1 MQAEQVDLVIHAE
14 GHQDAGIG
22 VRGGGV
28 SRGGGLTRH
37 VAFLQRGWLLDEP
50 VKVRLAL
57 GQAVAEHHSLQRV
70 CWFGGDISWG
80 LWAAGHL
87 SG

>member
-22 VRGGGV
+22 VRGGI
-28 SRGGGLTRH
+28 RGGM
-37 VAFLQRGWLLDEP
+37 RGWLLDEP

-57 GQAVAEHHSLQRV
+57 GQAVAEHRSLQRV